1 MAPNVAMGPTGVSG
15 AGTGRCACRGLPP
28 SADAVTVFRPGD
40 TAMLRAIIVLLALC
54 AFLAVQAD
62 DGSPGATRIARW
74 RDDKTAAFMLM
85 FDDSAS
91 SQVKFAIPELVKR
104 QMVGTFYV
112 NAGSG
117 QYKAFKDDWEKRIPA
132 MGMELANHTYT
143 HKGATDLAKLDEEVL
158 LCNEAI
164 LNVISGGRP
173 HLVSFGIP
181 GVPKGAWTVTNEQI
195 AQVLGKYH
203 LIERPPVGGHFAS
216 IDLHGSDEMFKLVQ
230 KAIDSG
236 GAQFVIFHGVGG
248 DWLTEPLPDFID
260 LLDKL
265 VAVRDKLWIAG
276 HIAVHQYQT
285 EREVASVQVTQ
296 GGGKQFKVMLSC
308 KADPALFV
316 APLTLV
322 TRVPASWKKC
332 HIVQGTAASDAVV
345 EQGTV
350 RYDAVPGT
358 LPVVITGQP

>member
-1 MAPNVAMGPTGVSG
+1 
-15 AGTGRCACRGLPP
+15 
-28 SADAVTVFRPGD
+28 
-40 TAMLRAIIVLLALC
+40 
-54 AFLAVQAD
+54 
-62 DGSPGATRIARW
+62 
-74 RDDKTAAFMLM
+74 
-85 FDDSAS
+85 
-91 SQVKFAIPELVKR
+91 
-104 QMVGTFYV
+104 
-112 NAGSG
+112 
-117 QYKAFKDDWEKRIPA
+117 
-132 MGMELANHTYT
+132 MELANHTYT

-308 KADPALFV
+308 KADPAFFD